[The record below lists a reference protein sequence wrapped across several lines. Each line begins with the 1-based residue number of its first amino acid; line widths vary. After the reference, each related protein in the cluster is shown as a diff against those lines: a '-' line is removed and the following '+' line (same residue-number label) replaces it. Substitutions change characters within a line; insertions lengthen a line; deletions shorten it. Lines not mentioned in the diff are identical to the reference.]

1 MSVIYRLVQF
11 NRNVMQTTDVIFNFL
26 VQLLKN
32 LKETG
37 EINTIFNLTYS
48 IYNHLNM

>member
-1 MSVIYRLVQF
+1 MSVIYRPLQF
-11 NRNVMQTTDVIFNFL
+11 NRNMKQTTDVIFNFL
-26 VQLLKN
+26 VQLSKKV
-32 LKETG
+32 KETV